1 MQAICKDG
9 GPYADCICRGDTQ
22 FVIEK
27 DNLNFENFD
36 QLLPK
41 FHLCGIKF
49 LLEMGL
55 LADRDKNSK
64 KVIDAA
70 KSLM

>member
-1 MQAICKDG
+1 MHMMFYRHCANMVVHMQIAFTVE
-9 GPYADCICRGDTQ
+9 TQ

-41 FHLCGIKF
+41 LHLCGINF
-49 LLEMGL
+49 LLEIFACRL
-55 LADRDKNSK
+55 
-64 KVIDAA
+64 
-70 KSLM
+70 